1 MNTTYPQFIHNL
13 STIIKIIT
21 SAKWCFLKSKY
32 HDFIRISA
40 PPKRINDRKILN
52 YIYIFIKQNT
62 ANKIGNS
69 LTQNSQGVALPDGIP
84 SKGIMP
90 LHPISSPLKGKES
103 KFDFCLQERIPCH
116 CVKSEQLLILT
127 PFRYRSSDLTP
138 FPHPI
143 VKRTRMPFK
152 LILITIQHNSS

>member
-1 MNTTYPQFIHNL
+1 MKRCFL
-13 STIIKIIT
+13 SMKR
-21 SAKWCFLKSKY
+21 CFLKSKY
-32 HDFIRISA
+32 HGFMRISA
-40 PPKRINDRKILN
+40 LPKRINDRNVYL
-52 YIYIFIKQNT
+52 IYIFIKQNP
-62 ANKIGNS
+62 ANKIGNY
-69 LTQNSQGVALPDGIP
+69 LKQDSQGVALPDGIP

-103 KFDFCLQERIPCH
+103 KLAFCLQERIPCH

-143 VKRTRMPFK
+143 VKQTEILFK
-152 LILITIQHNSS
+152 SILITIWHNSS

>member
-1 MNTTYPQFIHNL
+1 M
-13 STIIKIIT
+13 S
-21 SAKWCFLKSKY
+21 FLKLKQY
-32 HDFIRISA
+32 CFMRFLAI
-40 PPKRINDRKILN
+40 PKRINDRNVYL
-52 YIYIFIKQNT
+52 IYIFIKQNP
-62 ANKIGNS
+62 ANKIGNY

-103 KFDFCLQERIPCH
+103 KLAFCLQERIPCH
-116 CVKSEQLLILT
+116 YVKSEQLLILT

-143 VKRTRMPFK
+143 VKRTRMPLK

>member
-1 MNTTYPQFIHNL
+1 M
-13 STIIKIIT
+13 S
-21 SAKWCFLKSKY
+21 FLKLKQY
-32 HDFIRISA
+32 CFMRFLAI
-40 PPKRINDRKILN
+40 PKRINDRNVYL
-52 YIYIFIKQNT
+52 IYIFIKQNP
-62 ANKIGNS
+62 ANKIGNY
-69 LTQNSQGVALPDGIP
+69 LKQDSQGVALPNGIP

-103 KFDFCLQERIPCH
+103 KFAFCLQERIPCH

-152 LILITIQHNSS
+152 LILITIQHNYS

>member
-1 MNTTYPQFIHNL
+1 MKRCFL
-13 STIIKIIT
+13 SMKR
-21 SAKWCFLKSKY
+21 CFLKSKY
-32 HDFIRISA
+32 HGFMRISTLS
-40 PPKRINDRKILN
+40 KRINDRNVYL
-52 YIYIFIKQNT
+52 IYIFIKQNP
-62 ANKIGNS
+62 ANKIGNY
-69 LTQNSQGVALPDGIP
+69 LKQDSQGVALPDGIP

-90 LHPISSPLKGKES
+90 LHPTSLPLEGRES
-103 KFDFCLQERIPCH
+103 KTAFRLQERIPCH

-152 LILITIQHNSS
+152 LVLITIWHNSS

>member
-1 MNTTYPQFIHNL
+1 M
-13 STIIKIIT
+13 KT
-21 SAKWCFLKSKY
+21 SFLGTKMSFLKSKY
-32 HDFIRISA
+32 HGFMRISA
-40 PPKRINDRKILN
+40 PPKRINDRNVLIFIK
-52 YIYIFIKQNT
+52 FIKQNP
-62 ANKIGNS
+62 ANKIGNY

-103 KFDFCLQERIPCH
+103 KLAFCLQERIPCH

-143 VKRTRMPFK
+143 VKQTEILFK
-152 LILITIQHNSS
+152 SILITIWHNSS

>member
-1 MNTTYPQFIHNL
+1 M
-13 STIIKIIT
+13 KR
-21 SAKWCFLKSKY
+21 CFLKFKY
-32 HDFIRISA
+32 YCFMRISA
-40 PPKRINDRKILN
+40 IPKRINDRNVYL
-52 YIYIFIKQNT
+52 IYIFIKQNP
-62 ANKIGNS
+62 ANKIGNY

-103 KFDFCLQERIPCH
+103 KLAFCLQERIPCH
-116 CVKSEQLLILT
+116 YVKSEQLLILT

-152 LILITIQHNSS
+152 LILITIQHNYS

>member
-1 MNTTYPQFIHNL
+1 MKRCFL
-13 STIIKIIT
+13 SMKR
-21 SAKWCFLKSKY
+21 CFLKFKY
-32 HDFIRISA
+32 YCFMRISA
-40 PPKRINDRKILN
+40 IPKRINDRNVYL
-52 YIYIFIKQNT
+52 IYIFIKQNP
-62 ANKIGNS
+62 ANKIGNY

-103 KFDFCLQERIPCH
+103 KLAFCLKERIPCH
-116 CVKSEQLLILT
+116 YVKSEQLLILT

-143 VKRTRMPFK
+143 VKQTKILFK
-152 LILITIQHNSS
+152 SILITIWHNSS

>member
-1 MNTTYPQFIHNL
+1 M
-13 STIIKIIT
+13 KT
-21 SAKWCFLKSKY
+21 SFLGTKMSFLKSKY
-32 HDFIRISA
+32 HGFMRISA
-40 PPKRINDRKILN
+40 LPKRINDRNVYL
-52 YIYIFIKQNT
+52 IYIFIKQNP
-62 ANKIGNS
+62 ANKIGNY
-69 LTQNSQGVALPDGIP
+69 LKQDSQGVALPDGIP

-103 KFDFCLQERIPCH
+103 KLAFCLQERIPCH

-143 VKRTRMPFK
+143 VKQTEILFK
-152 LILITIQHNSS
+152 SILITIWHNSS

>member
-1 MNTTYPQFIHNL
+1 M
-13 STIIKIIT
+13 KT
-21 SAKWCFLKSKY
+21 SFLGTKMSFLKSKY
-32 HDFIRISA
+32 HGFMRISA
-40 PPKRINDRKILN
+40 PPKRINDRNVL
-52 YIYIFIKQNT
+52 IFIKQNP
-62 ANKIGNS
+62 ANKIGNY

-103 KFDFCLQERIPCH
+103 KLAFCLQERIPCH

-143 VKRTRMPFK
+143 VKQTEILFK
-152 LILITIQHNSS
+152 SILITIQHNSS